1 MKFKLKLA
9 IGLILF
15 SAAIMWIFETGKQQ
29 YGDKRYEEGIRDGVE
44 AALDTVNK
52 MLYASIAKQGVSHLT
67 IITTKDTTKY
77 FIKSKSM
84 KVK

>member
-1 MKFKLKLA
+1 MKFELKLA

-29 YGDKRYEEGIRDGVE
+29 YGDKRYEEGVRDGVE
-44 AALDTVNK
+44 AALDTVSK
-52 MLYASIAKQGVSHLT
+52 MLDASIAKQGVSHIT
-67 IITTKDTTKY
+67 IATVKDTTRY
-77 FIKSKSM
+77 FLKSKYI